1 MITGLLALCMV
12 LTMFAG
18 CAAQQQVPET
28 TEQPAA
34 QEIAETVA
42 VPEAPDGDHQR
53 SAADRQEPGRHLT
66 DFLRFPPFG
75 FYMRS
80 LSWNA

>member
-1 MITGLLALCMV
+1 MKRMITGLLALCMV

-42 VPEAPDGDHQR
+42 VPEGAAQHQV
-53 SAADRQEPGRHLT
+53 
-66 DFLRFPPFG
+66 
-75 FYMRS
+75 
-80 LSWNA
+80 